1 MINKIYKFIDIVLRE
16 LVTGPISPSAE
27 MSLSTENALG
37 KGICYI
43 KQVELIVLSNKV
55 LPRS

>member
-16 LVTGPISPSAE
+16 LVTGPISPGWA
-27 MSLSTENALG
+27 NPG

-43 KQVELIVLSNKV
+43 KQVELITLLKKFG
-55 LPRS
+55 RY